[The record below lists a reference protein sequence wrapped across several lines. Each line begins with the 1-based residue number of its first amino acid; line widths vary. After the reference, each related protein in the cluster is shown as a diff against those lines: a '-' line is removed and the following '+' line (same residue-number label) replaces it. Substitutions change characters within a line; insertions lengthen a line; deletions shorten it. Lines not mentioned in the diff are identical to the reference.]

1 MSKDYKIQ
9 INADVAVPQQYEYAV
24 GSITPTYQKSAI
36 ESESNMPF
44 TEALGKVSFPYKLGV
59 FTKDKIDMAIR
70 AFDQNDDMVNSDPDF
85 DPVKLWKQYKL
96 SDRDFYHIQKMD
108 NMEQFNNFMSA
119 RVDALE
125 TQKRIRQS
133 GVIGNIAG
141 FGVEIFSDPTTYLSF
156 AGATKLLKAG
166 SSAITAGAA
175 VGGAGALAYEA
186 SQQLIDVPE
195 LRTATDSA
203 VSVAAGVVIG
213 GGLGAASSYFSKA
226 RDKGLL
232 VNKNPDFNVASKQ
245 YVDELQG
252 LETRADS
259 VGAMATDDLSKG
271 TAIRGRMA
279 RGAAWAMRPL
289 GLKTR
294 GQTMV
299 DPEARLF
306 VDKLVGRTA
315 QTEADVA
322 GVAAQENLSNV
333 VQKQHGKYFSKVY
346 NGLDEVQSIIQS
358 TKQVLTEDVKK
369 EALLKLRFGKFDP
382 QGNGLSDVLARQMD
396 DAFRTGWA
404 KDLKDVGADWFKE
417 RQNYFPSIMLPEKI
431 SKNIAGFADKW
442 NKILLKAKQ
451 GAQNDILQMTQQL
464 SRMEAV
470 GASVDEIAEM
480 MEDIRLA
487 RTIAEEAEL
496 DTLQRARNIAHLY
509 ASGMAHNEIT
519 LNADIRKFI
528 PNRMK
533 ERVLDPA
540 EFIDFIETDPHK
552 LMISYTLEMAPYY
565 ASQKLFGGKDPT
577 KATKALV
584 DNLTTKMTEAAT
596 AGDTKLAKKLL
607 RDIKDIQQ
615 SIPKAWDEFT
625 GQTAKAAQK
634 LMGDTALTLIQASK
648 DFTYMAKMGAQTLSS
663 LPDLAAIGIAHGI
676 SGQKEF
682 ARILTKFAT
691 SPDIR
696 KMSVGTAGAIG
707 VGLDV
712 ALRSFLSE
720 IARNDFLRMA
730 AGGGASY
737 AQYIGKAAQIGAN
750 TMQFANGSL
759 LYDTIVR
766 RALVVAQ
773 QQIIKDSLEQAV
785 AGKAGKE
792 AIADLAFLGI
802 GKADYKKVLAYANKY
817 GETVDGVF
825 FMNPEKWGDKVYGE
839 KMLTALLRDNSRI
852 SLRPGVGDTPHAFK
866 VPGINLLTQ
875 FKSWSVTATQTYG
888 LQALQKQDMN
898 HRAGIVTVIG
908 MAAAASV
915 FRDWATGKEPVT
927 DPDELLWQGITNSGI
942 VGIIPDFGGNF
953 FARKWFDIESGGA
966 KYGAY
971 QDAATTAMGPLASTI
986 KDVAGALRP
995 ATEVL
1000 GGEDPRF
1007 NDAWIKDM
1015 LDIMPIPFVKGLAK
1029 EYFTN

>member
-36 ESESNMPF
+36 ESKSDMPF

-70 AFDQNDDMVNSDPDF
+70 AFDQNDDMVNSEPNF
-85 DPVKLWKQYKL
+85 DPVALWKQYKL
-96 SDRDFYHIQKMD
+96 SDKDFYHIQKMD
-108 NMEQFNNFMSA
+108 NMEQFNNFMAA
-119 RVDALE
+119 RADALE
-125 TQKRIRQS
+125 VNKRIRQS
-133 GVIGNIAG
+133 GILGQVAG
-141 FGVEIFSDPTTYLSF
+141 FGVEVASDPTTYLSF
-156 AGATKLLKAG
+156 AGATKLLNAGTSAVKAG
-166 SSAITAGAA
+166 AI
-175 VGGAGALAYEA
+175 VGGVSTAAYEA
-186 SQQLIDVPE
+186 EQQFIDLPE
-195 LRTATDSA
+195 LRSATDSA
-203 VSVAAGVVIG
+203 INIAAGVVIG
-213 GGLGAASSYFSKA
+213 GGLGAASTYFSKA

-232 VNKNPDFNVASKQ
+232 LNKEKDFNVASKK
-245 YVDELQG
+245 YVSDLQN
-252 LETRADS
+252 LETSAQ
-259 VGAMATDDLSKG
+259 DLSAAVNSDLG
-271 TAIRGRMA
+271 TGSVIRGRLA

-299 DPEARLF
+299 DPAARDF

-322 GVAAQENLSNV
+322 GIAAKESLSIVN
-333 VQKQHGKYFSKVY
+333 QKQMGKYFNAVY
-346 NGLDEVQSIIQS
+346 NNLEEVQSTIEK
-358 TKQVLTEDVKK
+358 TKQVLTDDVKK

-382 QGNGLSDVLARQMD
+382 NGKGLSDILARQMD
-396 DAFRTGWA
+396 DAFRSGWA
-404 KDLKDVGADWFKE
+404 KDLKDVGATWFNE
-417 RQNYFPSIMLPEKI
+417 RKNYFPSIMLPEKI
-431 SKNIAGFADKW
+431 SKNIDGFASKW
-442 NKILLKAKQ
+442 YNVLQKAKA
-451 GAQNDILQMTQQL
+451 GAIDDINKWSEEL
-464 SRMEAV
+464 SRMESF
-470 GASVDEIAEM
+470 GASADEIADM
-480 MEDIRLA
+480 IEDIRIA
-487 RTIAEEAEL
+487 RTLADEA
-496 DTLQRARNIAHLY
+496 DADIMQRAKNIAHAY
-509 ASGMAHNEIT
+509 ASGIAHNDVT

-533 ERVLDPA
+533 ERLLDPA
-540 EFIDFIETDPHK
+540 EFIDFIEVDPHK
-552 LMISYTLEMAPYY
+552 LMISYTLEMSPYY
-565 ASQKLFGGKDPT
+565 ASQKIFGGKSPE
-577 KATKALV
+577 KAAKQLIDDLTVKA
-584 DNLTTKMTEAAT
+584 TEAAT
-596 AGDTKLAKKLL
+596 KGDVKLQKKLL
-607 RDIKDIQQ
+607 RDIDDIKQ
-615 SIPKAWDEFT
+615 SVPKSWDEFT
-625 GQTAKAAQK
+625 GQTARAAQR
-634 LMGDTALTLIQASK
+634 LVGETALTLIQAAK
-648 DFTYMAKMGAQTLSS
+648 DFTYMSKMGGQTLAS

-682 ARILTKFAT
+682 IRILGKLAT
-691 SPDIR
+691 SSEVR
-696 KMSVGTAGAIG
+696 KMAPKTAGAIG
-707 VGLDV
+707 IGLDL
-712 ALRSFLSE
+712 ALRSFLGE
-720 IARNDFLRMA
+720 IARNDFMRMA

-737 AQYIGKAAQIGAN
+737 AKYIGKAAQIGAN

-766 RALVVAQ
+766 RALVIAQ
-773 QQIIKDSLEQAV
+773 QQLLKESIEQA
-785 AGKAGKE
+785 AKGTAGKE

-802 GKADYKKVLAYANKY
+802 GKGDYKKILQQIEEH
-817 GETVDGVF
+817 GEIIDGVL
-825 FMNPEKWGDKVYGE
+825 FMNPEKWSNKIYSE

-875 FKSWSVTATQTYG
+875 FKSWAVAATQTYG

-908 MAAAASV
+908 MASMASV
-915 FRDWATGKEPVT
+915 LKDWATGKEPVT
-927 DPDELLWQGITNSGI
+927 DPDELLWQGITNSGL

-966 KYGAY
+966 KYGEY

-986 KDVAGALRP
+986 KDVAGAARP
-995 ATEVL
+995 ALEVL
-1000 GGEDPRF
+1000 GGESPRF